1 MAGRVMHAVQYSS
14 CREGPSDL
22 KVHFVSPVA
31 FPYINQSYFGGS
43 CRNRRLLQQNLFLF
57 QYVELPIPT
66 PKKDEVLI
74 KMEAASISP
83 IDWKIQ
89 QGMLR
94 PMLPSHLPCIPG
106 TDVAGEIVEV
116 GSGVKN
122 LKAGDKVVA
131 MLNFY
136 TGGALAEFIAAKAS
150 LAVARPEEVSAAEVA
165 GLPAAVQFVKSL
177 GADEVV
183 DCTTPE
189 GAALKSPSGKKY
201 DVVIHSA
208 EPIPWGTFEPNLASN
223 GKIFDVNPT
232 LAAIKSYALK
242 KLIFSKKQLIPVIL
256 SSKAENLDFLVKL
269 VKEGKLKTAID
280 SKYSLIK
287 AEDAWAKNID
297 EKTAGKIIVEP

>member
-1 MAGRVMHAVQYSS
+1 
-14 CREGPSDL
+14 
-22 KVHFVSPVA
+22 
-31 FPYINQSYFGGS
+31 
-43 CRNRRLLQQNLFLF
+43 
-57 QYVELPIPT
+57 
-66 PKKDEVLI
+66 
-74 KMEAASISP
+74 MEAASISP

-150 LAVARPEEVSAAEVA
+150 LTVARPAEVSAAEVA
-165 GLPAAVQFVKSL
+165 GLPAAGLTVHQALTVSAGIKLDGSGKPANILITGASTGSGHFAVQLAKLGNTHVTAICAPQQVQFVKSL

-208 EPIPWGTFEPNLASN
+208 EPIPWETFQPNLASN

-232 LAAIKSYALK
+232 IAAIKSYALK